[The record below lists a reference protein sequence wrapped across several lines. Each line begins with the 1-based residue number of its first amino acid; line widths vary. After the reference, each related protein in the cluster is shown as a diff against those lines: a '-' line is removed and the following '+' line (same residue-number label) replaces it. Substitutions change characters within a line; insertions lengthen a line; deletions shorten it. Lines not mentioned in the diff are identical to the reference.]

1 MGGANKGTCVSV
13 KNKERTNTRLWD
25 FMHLFP
31 QTNAF
36 GTVAIHTGKVLLNR
50 SLHSVLFFVGSRT
63 ADKDTVGISGKHRS
77 GPKREESVTLLS
89 VKLTLVIVLL
99 LSRFLTEQKNIKSHI
114 SISQSARK
122 SRATFSRNFQS
133 TCEQFPNSKLRKKQA
148 Y

>member
-1 MGGANKGTCVSV
+1 MGVGGANKGTCVSA

-25 FMHLFP
+25 FMYLFP
-31 QTNAF
+31 QTNVF
-36 GTVAIHTGKVLLNR
+36 CTVAIHTGKVLLNR

-63 ADKDTVGISGKHRS
+63 ADKDTLGISGKHRS

-114 SISQSARK
+114 SILQSARK
-122 SRATFSRNFQS
+122 SRATFSLIFSLHVNNFQ
-133 TCEQFPNSKLRKKQA
+133 TQN
-148 Y
+148 